1 MKVLVTGGTGFI
13 GSHTVVELL
22 NENYEVVVIDN
33 FCNSKRVVLEKIK
46 QITNKSFSFYEI
58 DIRDKQ
64 AIDSVFKKEH
74 IDAVIHF
81 AALKSGADSINDPGT
96 YYVNNIEG
104 TYNILKAMDRYNVN
118 KIIFS
123 SSATVYGDSQNV
135 PITEDE
141 KIGDVISPYG
151 MTKYLTELL
160 LNSKSDQ
167 SNCFKAISLRYF
179 NPIGAHPSGL
189 IGEDS
194 PDDVPNNLIL
204 YILKVAK
211 KEFPYLKVFG
221 NDYRTPDGSGI
232 RDYIHVVD
240 LAKGHIAALRYI
252 EKMPKKH
259 DVFNLGT
266 GKGHTVIELVRT
278 FEKENNI
285 EVPYQYVPRRP
296 GDVEISFADCSKAN
310 KLMGWHAQYT
320 MDDALRDAWNFAKNK
335 SKD

>member
-22 NENYEVVVIDN
+22 NKKHDVIIVDNY
-33 FCNSKRVVLEKIK
+33 CNSKRNVLQKIN
-46 QITNKSFSFYEI
+46 QITGKSPKFYEI
-58 DIRDKQ
+58 NICDFASLESI
-64 AIDSVFKKEH
+64 FKKEK

-81 AALKSGADSINDPGT
+81 AALKSGADSIKNPGL
-96 YYVNNIEG
+96 YYTNNIEG
-104 TYNILKAMDRYNVN
+104 TYNILKLMKKYSVK

-135 PITEDE
+135 PIKENE
-141 KIGDVISPYG
+141 IIGNVISPYG
-151 MTKYLTELL
+151 MTKYLAELL
-160 LNSKSDQ
+160 FENKAKQ
-167 SNCFKAISLRYF
+167 SNDFKAISLRYF

-194 PDDVPNNLIL
+194 PDNIPNNLIL

-211 KEFPYLKVFG
+211 KELPYLKVFG

-240 LAKGHIAALRYI
+240 LAKGHIAALNYLD
-252 EKMPKKH
+252 KMKTNY

-266 GKGHTVIELVRT
+266 GNGHTVIELIKT
-278 FEKENNI
+278 FEKVNNI
-285 EVPYQYVPRRP
+285 EIPYQFVERRP
-296 GDVEISFADCSKAN
+296 GDVEISYADCSKAN
-310 KLMGWHAQYT
+310 KLMGWHAEFS
-320 MDDALRDAWNFAKNK
+320 MADALRDAWNFAKK
-335 SKD
+335 TKD

>member
-1 MKVLVTGGTGFI
+1 MKILVTGGVGFI

-22 NENYEVVVIDN
+22 NQNYDVVIIDN
-33 FCNSKRVVLEKIK
+33 FCNSKRTVLEKIK
-46 QITNKSFSFYEI
+46 LITNKSFNFYEV
-58 DIRDKQ
+58 DIRDKN
-64 AIDSVFKKEH
+64 ALENVFKKER
-74 IDAVIHF
+74 IDAVVHF
-81 AALKSGADSINDPGT
+81 AALKSGADSIKDPGT

-104 TYNILKAMDRYNVN
+104 TYNILQLMDKYNVN

-135 PITEDE
+135 PIKE
-141 KIGDVISPYG
+141 KEIIGNVISPYG

-160 LNSKSDQ
+160 LNNKSEQ
-167 SNCFKAISLRYF
+167 SNNFKAISLRYF

-194 PDDVPNNLIL
+194 PDDIPNNLIL

-211 KEFPYLKVFG
+211 KELPYLKVFG
-221 NDYRTPDGSGI
+221 SDYKTPDGSGI

-240 LAKGHIAALRYI
+240 LAKGHVSALKYI
-252 EKMPKKH
+252 QKMQKKH

-266 GKGHTVIELVRT
+266 GRGHTVIELVKT

-285 EVPYQYVPRRP
+285 EVPYQYAPRRP

-310 KLMGWHAQYT
+310 KLMGWYAQYS
-320 MDDALRDAWNFAKNK
+320 MADALRDAWNFAKK
-335 SKD
+335 TKD

>member
-22 NENYEVVVIDN
+22 NKKHDVIIVDN
-33 FCNSKRVVLEKIK
+33 FCNSKRNVLHKIF
-46 QITNKSFSFYEI
+46 QITGKNPTFYEI
-58 DIRDKQ
+58 DICDFN
-64 AIDSVFKKEH
+64 SLENVFKNEK

-81 AALKSGADSINDPGT
+81 AALKSGADSIKDPGL
-96 YYVNNIEG
+96 YYTNNIEG
-104 TYNILKAMDRYNVN
+104 TYNILKLMKKYSVK

-135 PITEDE
+135 PIKENE
-141 KIGDVISPYG
+141 IIGNVISPYG

-160 LNSKSDQ
+160 LESKTKQTND
-167 SNCFKAISLRYF
+167 FKAISLRYF

-194 PDDVPNNLIL
+194 PDNIPNNLIL

-211 KEFPYLKVFG
+211 KELPYLRVFG

-240 LAKGHIAALRYI
+240 LAKGHIAALNYLD
-252 EKMPKKH
+252 KMETNY

-266 GKGHTVIELVRT
+266 GKGHTVIELIKT

-285 EVPYQYVPRRP
+285 EIPYQFVERRP
-296 GDVEISFADCSKAN
+296 GDVEISYADCSKAN
-310 KLMGWHAQYT
+310 KLMGWYAEFS
-320 MDDALRDAWNFAKNK
+320 MADALRDAWNFAKK
-335 SKD
+335 TRD